1 MKQPCPMCGK
11 GEDLY
16 LDQINKKDRQ
26 NELMEAFLA
35 GRKSEQKFSK
45 RENEIFDAYYN
56 LEIHDFKQ
64 IAYNF
69 SISESAAKTYLGRAM
84 DKLTL
89 LLLDEKNCS

>member
-1 MKQPCPMCGK
+1 MCGK

-16 LDQINKKDRQ
+16 LDQINKKERQ

-35 GRKSEQKFSK
+35 GRKSERKFSK

-69 SISESAAKTYLGRAM
+69 SISEHAARNYLDRAM
-84 DKLTL
+84 
-89 LLLDEKNCS
+89 EKMEYMMTSK

>member
-16 LDQINKKDRQ
+16 LDQINKKERQ

-64 IAYNF
+64 IA
-69 SISESAAKTYLGRAM
+69 
-84 DKLTL
+84 
-89 LLLDEKNCS
+89 